1 MDNNVKEVKRPAK
14 VGEYIKIVDK
24 HFLENEYKNGDIFK
38 VVELEGSENV
48 YVDKLRKDTNNNIL
62 VLYSEYIVLEGYDEE
77 CNIIYTPDNVELVV
91 PAHNPLVYDIQ
102 KALYDRLLKGN
113 DDMNKVLKLYY
124 DRKYDEIN
132 RKYEETIE
140 NEFNNIDIVK
150 KYNELIE
157 NFEKEQEKLFK
168 NTENLDNDY
177 LIETGEKNNYKYSID
192 SSHIRIKLQNKYN
205 DDYSKEIDTL
215 NELRDEVDAQLS
227 LSEDLG
233 YQIEVLSNYGIIDKK
248 NGNKLKA

>member
-1 MDNNVKEVKRPAK
+1 MDNNIKEVKRPAND
-14 VGEYIKIVDK
+14 GEYIKIVDSI
-24 HFLENEYKNGDIFK
+24 ETDYKNGDIFK
-38 VVELEGSENV
+38 VVTCDKDDV
-48 YVDKLRKDTNNNIL
+48 YINMFRKGTGDNIL
-62 VLYSEYIVLEGYDEE
+62 VLYEEYVVLEGYDEKNKG
-77 CNIIYTPDNVELVV
+77 CDNIDTPDNVELVV
-91 PAHNPLVYDIQ
+91 PINNPSTCDLQ
-102 KALYDRLLKGN
+102 MGLYNKIMKGN

-140 NEFNNIDIVK
+140 NDFNNIDIVK

-177 LIETGEKNNYKYSID
+177 LIETREKNNYKYSID
-192 SSHIRIKLQNKYN
+192 SSHIEIKLQNKYN
-205 DDYSKEIDTL
+205 DDYRKEIDAL
-215 NELRDEVDAQLS
+215 NELIDEVDAQLS
-227 LSEDLG
+227 LSDDLG